1 MKSKS
6 RKDRR
11 FKGPLCLKHF
21 PALIPGKCFFRA
33 LYQPATAAICP
44 FQNKKFCFVKFIV
57 ALWAHVWYTLLVR
70 ILEVSIMRDKNTVF
84 ENVSCEYCYDK
95 LWKLLIDRRMKKKD
109 LRQLTHISPAV
120 IAKMGRREAVNLETL
135 AKICIALKCKL
146 SDLVDIVPRGK
157 PEPC

>member
-1 MKSKS
+1 MKSQS
-6 RKDRR
+6 RKNHR
-11 FKGPLCLKHF
+11 FKRPLRLKHF
-21 PALIPGKCFFRA
+21 PALITGKCFFRA
-33 LYQPATAAICP
+33 LCQPTIAEICP
-44 FQNKKFCFVKFIV
+44 FQHKKFCFVKFIV
-57 ALWAHVWYTLLVR
+57 ALWADVWYTLLVR
-70 ILEVSIMRDKNTVF
+70 ILEVSIMRGKNSVI
-84 ENVSCEYCYDK
+84 EDVPCDYCYDK

-157 PEPC
+157 PELC